1 MRVEALGKQV
11 GESVER
17 EGVRFKMEGKAKGRQ
32 VAESGWRQRVG
43 RD

>member
-11 GESVER
+11 EESVER
-17 EGVRFKMEGKAKGRQ
+17 EGVRFKMEGKGRQ